1 MRNVRANPNFEAMEE
16 NEKEI
21 SGFSK
26 LTKRDKISWLAKNFL
41 YASPV
46 EILKEFAEYW
56 HDNVEAQKLLDGFS
70 ENTLTNFPV
79 PFGIAPNFK
88 INDAVYAVP
97 MVTEESSVVAA
108 ASNAAKFWI
117 SRGGFK
123 THVISTKKVGQVHF
137 VYRGDKEKL
146 FSFFAGIK
154 ADLKKS
160 VQPITAKME
169 ERGGGVVDMELI
181 DYTLLEPD
189 YYQLRAYFET
199 VDSMG
204 ANFINSCLEEFG
216 KQLAFRIEHNA
227 AFTTLEKE
235 IEIVMCIL
243 SNYTPD
249 CLVTA
254 EVSCKVEELGTFDYG
269 NMTAEEFAWKFQR
282 AVNIARLDPY
292 RATTH
297 NKGIMNGIDA
307 VVMATGNDFRAIE
320 ACAHTYACRDG
331 IYRSLSECKV
341 ENGIF
346 RFWLTIPIAIGTVGG
361 LTTLHPLAKRSLELL
376 GNPNAKKLMEIIA
389 CAGLAQ
395 NFAAIRSLTTV
406 GIQAGHMK
414 MHLTNIL
421 ASMQANEDEIGKAKK
436 FFSDKVVSVSAV
448 REFLE
453 KLRIPG

>member
-1 MRNVRANPNFEAMEE
+1 MEL

-21 SGFSK
+21 AGFSK
-26 LTKRDKISWLAKNFL
+26 LNKRDKIYWLAKNFL
-41 YASPV
+41 YANPV
-46 EILKEFAEYW
+46 EVLKEFAEYW

-88 INDAVYAVP
+88 INESIYAIP

-108 ASNAAKFWI
+108 ASNAAKFWL

-123 THVISTKKVGQVHF
+123 TEVISTKKVGQVHF
-137 VYRGDKEKL
+137 IYHGDKAKL
-146 FSFFAGIK
+146 FRFFGEIK
-154 ADLKKS
+154 DDLKKS
-160 VQPITAKME
+160 VQHITTKME

-181 DYTLLEPD
+181 DYSLLEPD
-189 YYQLRAYFET
+189 YYQIRAYFET
-199 VDSMG
+199 IDSMG

-216 KQLAFRIEHNA
+216 KQLADKVRQNA
-227 AFTTLEKE
+227 VFNDTEKD
-235 IEIVMCIL
+235 IEIVMSIL

-249 CLVTA
+249 CIVHV
-254 EVSCKVEELGTFDYG
+254 EVSCKIEELGTFDYG
-269 NMTAEEFAWKFQR
+269 NMSAEEFAWKFQR
-282 AVNIARLDPY
+282 AVNIARVDPY

-297 NKGIMNGIDA
+297 NKGIMNGIDS
-307 VVMATGNDFRAIE
+307 VVMATGNDFRAVE

-331 IYRSLSECKV
+331 VYRSLSECKV
-341 ENGIF
+341 ENGVF
-346 RFWLTIPIAIGTVGG
+346 RFWMNLPIAIGTVGG
-361 LTTLHPLAKRSLELL
+361 LTSLHPLAKRSLELL

-389 CAGLAQ
+389 CVGLAQ

-421 ASMQANEDEIGKAKK
+421 ASMQANDEEVGKAKS
-436 FFSDKVVSVSAV
+436 FFADKVVSVSSV

-453 KLRIPG
+453 KLRLKTT

>member
-1 MRNVRANPNFEAMEE
+1 MEE

-26 LTKRDKISWLAKNFL
+26 LSKRDKIAWLAKNFL

-46 EILKEFAEYW
+46 DIMKEFAEYW

-88 INDAVYAVP
+88 INEQIYAIP

-108 ASNAAKFWI
+108 ASNAAKYWI

-123 THVISTKKVGQVHF
+123 TQVISTTKVGQVHF
-137 VYRGDKEKL
+137 IYHGNKEKL
-146 FSFFAGIK
+146 FNFFSQIK
-154 ADLKKS
+154 DELIKG
-160 VQPITAKME
+160 VGHITSKMQ
-169 ERGGGVVDMELI
+169 ERGGGVLDMELL
-181 DYTLLEPD
+181 DFTSQEPD
-189 YYQLRAYFET
+189 YFQLRAYFET

-216 KQLAFRIEHNA
+216 KQLSDKISRSVIFND
-227 AFTTLEKE
+227 TEKD

-249 CLVTA
+249 CLVRA
-254 EVSCKVEELGTFDYG
+254 EVSCKVEELGAFDFG
-269 NMTAEEFAWKFQR
+269 NITAEEFAWKFQR
-282 AVNIARLDPY
+282 AVNIARIDPY

-297 NKGIMNGIDA
+297 NKGIMNGIDS
-307 VVMATGNDFRAIE
+307 VVIATGNDFRAVE

-331 IYRSLSECKV
+331 VYRSLSECKV
-341 ENGIF
+341 EDGIF
-346 RFWLTIPIAIGTVGG
+346 RFWMDLPIAIGTVGG
-361 LTTLHPLAKRSLELL
+361 LTSLHPLAKRSLELL

-389 CAGLAQ
+389 CVGLAQ
-395 NFAAIRSLTTV
+395 NFAAVRSLTTT

-421 ASMQANEDEIGKAKK
+421 ASMQANDEEVTKAKS
-436 FFSDKVVSVSAV
+436 FFADKIVSVSAV

-453 KLRIPG
+453 RLRNTSLNFKGW